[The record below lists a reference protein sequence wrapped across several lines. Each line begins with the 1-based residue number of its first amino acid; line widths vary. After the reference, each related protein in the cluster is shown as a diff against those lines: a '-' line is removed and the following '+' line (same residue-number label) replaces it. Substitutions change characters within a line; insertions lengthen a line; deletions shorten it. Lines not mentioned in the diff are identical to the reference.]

1 MNGPHSV
8 TRLSALLALLLAVAL
23 RLYDITGQGLFNEE
37 GYSIVTARE
46 PALTVIAAV
55 TRLDSN
61 TPLHY
66 LLLKAWGAVAGESEF
81 AARALSVV
89 FGVLTVAVAA
99 RLARR
104 ELAAWL
110 VAVAPVC
117 IGLSQEARMYALLML
132 LFTLSIALIK
142 GALRSERA
150 NGGAAARWW
159 AWSACAIALFATH
172 VLGGITVAAQLLWL
186 AIAFLRRRPS
196 ETQFRSSVPFAAAGV
211 TLAVIAGWTLV
222 LLSANDPR
230 GTTYEGR
237 LPYAQFV
244 LPGFGALLLPPVDAV
259 LVQRAVGFVAL
270 ALVLITLAATRRM
283 RGPLAVA
290 LLCVL
295 GAIAVSAWTGKY
307 GWRYTTQPAAVL
319 LAGLSEL
326 IGLRKH
332 GASAA
337 TAQPARAVAAGVC
350 VLALAA
356 GWQFW
361 RRDPAFVH
369 EDFRGAAL
377 FVKAHAQPGE
387 PILLVPNFSQVFGYY
402 FGDGAWQTLP
412 DAPMLNVADQLDYD
426 SAVPITN
433 RVLGGAT
440 SAWLVLFDESLLD
453 PGVITRALLL
463 RQAKAFAPAQDVH
476 KFHAMRVQR
485 YEFFQPY
492 QPLPSQVT
500 ALKLSSQQDGSGAAR
515 GLSSLGCAQL
525 VKSKAGASY
534 LEIVCFW
541 RIARDTSLPFD
552 TKVSLRLL
560 APDGAQVM
568 QNDMNLHSTGLPG
581 VAFEKT
587 LMSVYTLEMPPALK
601 PGTYTLRAIP
611 YTPDGEVSPKVTTRI
626 SLE

>member
-1 MNGPHSV
+1 MNGPHSA

-46 PALTVIAAV
+46 PALTVIASV

-66 LLLKAWGAVAGESEF
+66 LLLKAWGVAAGESEF

-89 FGVLTVAVAA
+89 FGALTAAIAA

-110 VAVAPVC
+110 VAIAPVC

-142 GALRSERA
+142 GALRPRR
-150 NGGAAARWW
+150 GAATRWW

-172 VLGGITVAAQLLWL
+172 VLGGIAVAAQLLWL
-186 AIAFLRRRPS
+186 AITFLRRRPG
-196 ETQFRSSVPFAAAGV
+196 ETQFRSAAPFAAAGV

-222 LLSANDPR
+222 LLSANDPG

-244 LPGFGALLLPPVDAV
+244 LPGFGALLLPPVDDV
-259 LVQRAVGFVAL
+259 LVQRAAGFVAM
-270 ALVLITLAATRRM
+270 ALLLITLAATRRM

-326 IGLRKH
+326 ISLHKLRKH

-337 TAQPARAVAAGVC
+337 TVQPARAVAASVC

-377 FVKAHAQPGE
+377 FVKARAQPGE

-402 FGDGAWQTLP
+402 FGDGAWRTLP

-426 SAVPITN
+426 NAVPITN

-453 PGVITRALLL
+453 PGAITRALLL
-463 RQAKAFAPAQDVH
+463 RQAKAFAPAQDIH
-476 KFHAMRVQR
+476 AFHAMRVQR

-525 VKSKAGASY
+525 VKSKAAASF
-534 LEIVCFW
+534 LEVVCFW
-541 RIARDTSLPFD
+541 RIARNTSLPFD

-560 APDGAQVM
+560 TPDGGQVM
-568 QNDMNLHSTGLPG
+568 QNDMNLHSTGLPS

-587 LMSVYTLEMPPALK
+587 LMSVYTLEMPSAVK

-626 SLE
+626 TLE

>member
-1 MNGPHSV
+1 MNGQHSV

-23 RLYDITGQGLFNEE
+23 RLYDVTGQGLFNEE
-37 GYSIVTARE
+37 GYSIVTARK
-46 PALTVIAAV
+46 PALRVIELV

-66 LLLKAWGAVAGESEF
+66 LLLKAWGAAAGESEF
-81 AARALSVV
+81 ATRALSVV

-110 VAVAPVC
+110 VAIAPVC

-132 LFTLSIALIK
+132 LFTLSIALLK
-142 GALRSERA
+142 SALRCQRA
-150 NGGAAARWW
+150 TVGGATVGGATGRWW

-172 VLGGITVAAQLLWL
+172 VLGGIAVAVQLLWL
-186 AIAFLRRRPS
+186 AIALLRRR
-196 ETQFRSSVPFAAAGV
+196 RGAAPFAAASV
-211 TLAVIAGWTLV
+211 TLVVIAAWTLV
-222 LLSANDPR
+222 LLSVNDPR

-244 LPGFGALLLPPVDAV
+244 LPGFGAMLLPPVHDV
-259 LVQRAVGFVAL
+259 LVERVVGFMAIAL
-270 ALVLITLAATRRM
+270 MLTTLAATRRL
-283 RGPLAVA
+283 RGPLVVA

-319 LAGLSEL
+319 LAGLSEM
-326 IGLRKH
+326 IGLRKR
-332 GASAA
+332 AA
-337 TAQPARAVAAGVC
+337 NAAGLQPARAIAAGMC
-350 VLALAA
+350 GLALAA

-387 PILLVPNFSQVFGYY
+387 PILLVPNFAQVFGYY

-426 SAVPITN
+426 NAVPITN

-453 PGVITRALLL
+453 PGAITRALLL
-463 RQAKAFAPAQDVH
+463 RQAKAFVPAQDIGE
-476 KFHAMRVQR
+476 FHAMRVQR

-492 QPLPSQVT
+492 QPLPAQIA
-500 ALKLSSQQDGSGAAR
+500 ALKLSSQQDGSGAER
-515 GLSSLGCAQL
+515 GLSSLGCVQL
-525 VKSKAGASY
+525 TKAIAGAGY
-534 LEIVCFW
+534 LEVVCFW
-541 RIARDTSLPFD
+541 LVARDTSLPFD

-560 APDGAQVM
+560 APDGAQIM
-568 QNDMNLHSTGLPG
+568 QTDMNLHPTGLPG
-581 VAFEKT
+581 VAFGKT
-587 LMSVYTLEMPPALK
+587 LMSVYTLEMPPVLT

-611 YTPDGEVSPKVTTRI
+611 YTPDGEVSPKVITKIT
-626 SLE
+626 LD

>member
-1 MNGPHSV
+1 MNGQHSV

-23 RLYDITGQGLFNEE
+23 RLYDISGQGLFNEE

-46 PALTVIAAV
+46 SALNLIELV

-66 LLLKAWGAVAGESEF
+66 LLLKFWGIAAGESEF

-89 FGVLTVAVAA
+89 FGVLTAAVAA

-132 LFTLSIALIK
+132 LFTLSIALLK
-142 GALRSERA
+142 GALRDRQI
-150 NGGAAARWW
+150 GGARWW

-172 VLGGITVAAQLLWL
+172 VLGGIAVAAQMLWL
-186 AIAFLRRRPS
+186 VFTFLRRRRNP
-196 ETQFRSSVPFAAAGV
+196 TVFPNATPLAAAGV
-211 TLAVIAGWTLV
+211 TLAVIAIWTLA
-222 LLSANDPR
+222 LLSANDPG
-230 GTTYEGR
+230 GTTYSGR

-244 LPGFGALLLPPVDAV
+244 LPGFGALLLPPVDDAP
-259 LVQRAVGFVAL
+259 VQRAAGFAAIAL
-270 ALVLITLAATRRM
+270 ILITLVAARRL

-319 LAGLSEL
+319 LAGLSKL
-326 IGLRKH
+326 IRLRKR
-332 GASAA
+332 AA
-337 TAQPARAVAAGVC
+337 IAQPARTAAAAIC
-350 VLALAA
+350 VLTLAA

-361 RRDPAFVH
+361 RRDPAFAH

-387 PILLVPNFSQVFGYY
+387 PILLVPNFSHVFGYY
-402 FGDGAWQTLP
+402 FGKSGWHTLP
-412 DAPMLNVADQLDYD
+412 DAPMLNVADQLAYD
-426 SAVPITN
+426 NAVPITN
-433 RVLGGAT
+433 RVLDGAA
-440 SAWLVLFDESLLD
+440 SAWLVLFDEALLD
-453 PGVITRALLL
+453 PGAITRALLR
-463 RQAKAFAPAQDVH
+463 RQAKAFAPAQDIGD
-476 KFHAMRVQR
+476 FHGMRVQR

-492 QPLPSQVT
+492 RPLPAQMS
-500 ALKLSSQQDGSGAAR
+500 ALKLSSIQDGSGAAR
-515 GLSSLGCAQL
+515 GLSSQGCAQL
-525 VKSKAGASY
+525 NTARADAKY
-534 LEIVCFW
+534 LEVVCFW
-541 RIARDTSLPFD
+541 QITRDTSLPFD

-560 APDGAQVM
+560 AANGAQVV
-568 QNDMNLHSTGLPG
+568 QNDINLHPTGLPG
-581 VAFEKT
+581 VAFDKT
-587 LMSVYTLEMPPALK
+587 LMSVYTLEMPPATK

-611 YTPDGEVSPKVTTRI
+611 YTPDGEVSPKVTTKI
-626 SLE
+626 TLE